1 MLTAA
6 KLDVRV
12 FNTNTN
18 RLLIETV
25 EVGPDGR
32 FNEFGHFRIGGVKSE
47 GSEIKIAFVEPAG
60 SMTGKLLPTG
70 GVQDTITVSSMPAL
84 GKFSVRA
91 SMVDAANPFIFL
103 DSSSLP
109 PVYHLFGPGAPESL
123 EIIEAIRQEGAV
135 MCGLAKNTA
144 AASLVRGTPKIAV
157 LSPPNGSFGEE
168 RTIQVQSFS
177 MGKPHPSLQLTGG
190 VCLGAAV
197 CIQGTTANQLAARVN
212 MMTPPGTPP
221 SKLQDAVVDL
231 DEEAENCRVNIKH
244 SSGEMVVL
252 VKTRK
257 GDAGET
263 EIENVS
269 VSRTARRLFEGNAY
283 YSTENFV

>member
-1 MLTAA
+1 M
-6 KLDVRV
+6 
-12 FNTNTN
+12 
-18 RLLIETV
+18 

-47 GSEIKIAFVEPAG
+47 GSEIRVAFVEPAG

-70 GVQDTITVSSMPAL
+70 NAQDIIAVSSLPTF
-84 GKFSVRA
+84 GQFSVRA
-91 SMVDAANPFIFL
+91 SMVDAANPFIFI
-103 DSSSLP
+103 DSASLP
-109 PVYHLFGPGAPESL
+109 PVYHLLGPDAPESL
-123 EIIEAIRQEGAV
+123 EIIESIRREGAV
-135 MCGLAKNTA
+135 MYGLAKDAA

-157 LSPPNGSFGEE
+157 LSPPIGSFGEA

-197 CIQGTTANQLAARVN
+197 CTEGTIANELAAKVN

-221 SKLQDAVVDL
+221 SELQEAVAKPS
-231 DEEAENCRVNIKH
+231 EEVSKCRVTMKH
-244 SSGEMVVL
+244 SSGEMAVL
-252 VKTRK
+252 VETRK
-257 GDAGET
+257 GDAGGL
-263 EIENVS
+263 EIARVS

-283 YSTENFV
+283 YSTQSFV